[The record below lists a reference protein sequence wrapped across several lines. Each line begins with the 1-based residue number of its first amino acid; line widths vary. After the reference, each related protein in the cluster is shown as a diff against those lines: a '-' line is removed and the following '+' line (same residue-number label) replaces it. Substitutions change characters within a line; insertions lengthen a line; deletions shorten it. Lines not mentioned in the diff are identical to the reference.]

1 MNDWFKERG
10 IGQEQ
15 VAATLNVSVSTV
27 SRIVN
32 YKRDLSMRRA
42 MILHTEYG
50 IPFDVMYPSQLS
62 EGEGGLSDKEM
73 PGLDLEHRNRAYATH
88 PMLNDSLVAKLL
100 NRSHCLLDYGGCTN
114 V

>member
-1 MNDWFKERG
+1 MPSYVRPG
-10 IGQEQ
+10 IRKCAKNRALSEQ

-62 EGEGGLSDKEM
+62 EGEGVFV
-73 PGLDLEHRNRAYATH
+73 R
-88 PMLNDSLVAKLL
+88 
-100 NRSHCLLDYGGCTN
+100 
-114 V
+114 

>member
-42 MILHTEYG
+42 MILHTE
-50 IPFDVMYPSQLS
+50 DRKSV
-62 EGEGGLSDKEM
+62 
-73 PGLDLEHRNRAYATH
+73 
-88 PMLNDSLVAKLL
+88 V
-100 NRSHCLLDYGGCTN
+100 
-114 V
+114 

>member
-10 IGQEQ
+10 I
-15 VAATLNVSVSTV
+15 
-27 SRIVN
+27 

-62 EGEGGLSDKEM
+62 EGEGVFV
-73 PGLDLEHRNRAYATH
+73 R
-88 PMLNDSLVAKLL
+88 
-100 NRSHCLLDYGGCTN
+100 
-114 V
+114 

>member
-15 VAATLNVSVSTV
+15 VAATLNVSV

-62 EGEGGLSDKEM
+62 EGEGVFV
-73 PGLDLEHRNRAYATH
+73 R
-88 PMLNDSLVAKLL
+88 
-100 NRSHCLLDYGGCTN
+100 
-114 V
+114 

>member
-15 VAATLNVSVSTV
+15 VAATLNVS
-27 SRIVN
+27 IVN

-62 EGEGGLSDKEM
+62 EGEGVFV
-73 PGLDLEHRNRAYATH
+73 R
-88 PMLNDSLVAKLL
+88 
-100 NRSHCLLDYGGCTN
+100 
-114 V
+114 

>member
-42 MILHTEYG
+42 MILHTEFG
-50 IPFDVMYPSQLS
+50 A
-62 EGEGGLSDKEM
+62 GGLR
-73 PGLDLEHRNRAYATH
+73 PGLCGL
-88 PMLNDSLVAKLL
+88 LV
-100 NRSHCLLDYGGCTN
+100 RP
-114 V
+114 

>member
-42 MILHTEYG
+42 MILHTEYW

-62 EGEGGLSDKEM
+62 EGEGVFV
-73 PGLDLEHRNRAYATH
+73 R
-88 PMLNDSLVAKLL
+88 
-100 NRSHCLLDYGGCTN
+100 
-114 V
+114 

>member
-50 IPFDVMYPSQLS
+50 IPFDVMYPFQLS
-62 EGEGGLSDKEM
+62 EGEGGVCPIRKCPVSIWNIETGRM
-73 PGLDLEHRNRAYATH
+73 QHIQ
-88 PMLNDSLVAKLL
+88 
-100 NRSHCLLDYGGCTN
+100 C
-114 V
+114 

>member
-1 MNDWFKERG
+1 M
-10 IGQEQ
+10 IGSKNA
-15 VAATLNVSVSTV
+15 VSAKSRSPPTLNVSVSTV

-62 EGEGGLSDKEM
+62 EGEGVFV
-73 PGLDLEHRNRAYATH
+73 R
-88 PMLNDSLVAKLL
+88 
-100 NRSHCLLDYGGCTN
+100 
-114 V
+114 

>member
-32 YKRDLSMRRA
+32 YKRYLRLRLA
-42 MILHTEYG
+42 MFLHT
-50 IPFDVMYPSQLS
+50 
-62 EGEGGLSDKEM
+62 
-73 PGLDLEHRNRAYATH
+73 
-88 PMLNDSLVAKLL
+88 
-100 NRSHCLLDYGGCTN
+100 
-114 V
+114 

>member
-32 YKRDLSMRRA
+32 YKRELSMRRA

-62 EGEGGLSDKEM
+62 EGEGVFV
-73 PGLDLEHRNRAYATH
+73 R
-88 PMLNDSLVAKLL
+88 
-100 NRSHCLLDYGGCTN
+100 
-114 V
+114 

>member
-62 EGEGGLSDKEM
+62 EGEGVCPIRKCPVSIWNIETGRM
-73 PGLDLEHRNRAYATH
+73 QHIQ
-88 PMLNDSLVAKLL
+88 
-100 NRSHCLLDYGGCTN
+100 C
-114 V
+114 

>member
-50 IPFDVMYPSQLS
+50 IPFDVMYPSQLRWI
-62 EGEGGLSDKEM
+62 
-73 PGLDLEHRNRAYATH
+73 H
-88 PMLNDSLVAKLL
+88 
-100 NRSHCLLDYGGCTN
+100 N
-114 V
+114 VKRPVSIWSIETGRMQHIQCRTIPESPNF

>member
-62 EGEGGLSDKEM
+62 EGEGVFVRQGNARSRFGTSE
-73 PGLDLEHRNRAYATH
+73 PGVCNTSNVGRF
-88 PMLNDSLVAKLL
+88 PVAKL
-100 NRSHCLLDYGGCTN
+100 RI
-114 V
+114 VRIAF

>member
-42 MILHTEYG
+42 MIRKCPVSIWNIETGRMQH
-50 IPFDVMYPSQLS
+50 IQ
-62 EGEGGLSDKEM
+62 
-73 PGLDLEHRNRAYATH
+73 
-88 PMLNDSLVAKLL
+88 
-100 NRSHCLLDYGGCTN
+100 C
-114 V
+114 